1 MINRHMGSVN
11 LSPIDI
17 PEEIFEVEENIQF
30 DPSKL
35 GYSCLKKE
43 KITRAEVK
51 MLKKIIAI
59 SNSNLVKNA
68 DALLSARNVDGEV
81 DWFRKDKKRL
91 HENRFK
97 MFYWILVC

>member
-1 MINRHMGSVN
+1 
-11 LSPIDI
+11 
-17 PEEIFEVEENIQF
+17 
-30 DPSKL
+30 
-35 GYSCLKKE
+35 
-43 KITRAEVK
+43 

-91 HENRFK
+91 PENRFK

>member
-30 DPSKL
+30 DPSF
-35 GYSCLKKE
+35 
-43 KITRAEVK
+43 EVK

-91 HENRFK
+91 PENRFK